1 MISSPSPGIAGG
13 QMFMSLAAKP
23 FAGQRGSR
31 PVAKAWKYED
41 IGRTNA
47 IYKNWI
53 DFGETRAATVS
64 RRLLFH
70 QSAWSPAEI
79 SHRLA
84 SDRRDPDLRRPET
97 ETSEPRKVSCGSSR
111 RSCEPHCSTIP
122 KRSRV
127 L

>member
-1 MISSPSPGIAGG
+1 VISSPSPGIADG
-13 QMFMSLAAKP
+13 QMFTLLAARL

-41 IGRTNA
+41 IGRPNA

-64 RRLLFH
+64 RRLPFH

-79 SHRLA
+79 SHWLV
-84 SDRRDPDLRRPET
+84 SDRRDPDLRRPGI
-97 ETSEPRKVSCGSSR
+97 ETSEPRKVSC
-111 RSCEPHCSTIP
+111 E
-122 KRSRV
+122 
-127 L
+127 